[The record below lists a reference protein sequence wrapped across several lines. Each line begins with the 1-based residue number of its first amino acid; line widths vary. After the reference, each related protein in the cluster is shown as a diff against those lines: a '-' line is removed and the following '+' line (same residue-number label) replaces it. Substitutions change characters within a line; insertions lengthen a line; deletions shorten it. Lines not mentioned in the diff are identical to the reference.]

1 MKTTTNTWNRKTFTA
16 TSNDGRKPVL
26 HLDEN
31 GHSTDVETLAFTLR
45 EWWGIP
51 QTIGIVVWEH
61 GEREAD
67 GLYSQ
72 NALFS
77 RSIQVRAL
85 PDPDR
90 IPEDRHPEIW
100 HEARC
105 ERAVQIGRVMLAVER
120 AQAMVN

>member
-1 MKTTTNTWNRKTFTA
+1 MHTPITVTA
-16 TSNDGRKPVL
+16 SELQTIARAERKPVL

-72 NALFS
+72 TSLFS
-77 RSIQVRAL
+77 RRIKVRAL

-105 ERAVQIGRVMLAVER
+105 ERAVQIGAVMLAVER
-120 AQAMVN
+120 AQAVAAN